1 MPNEINNSGDIL
13 RKVEFYIVSLW
24 LLFFL
29 VIVVT
34 IDIPICFPTNCSFIG
49 FKTLFLLN
57 IIPTLSIIF
66 MFLGFLCYQ
75 TLKHDLRSSL
85 RNPITIN
92 SVENINYE
100 HLTFLTTYIVP
111 LVFFDLSKMK
121 HVAVMLILLIVIGA
135 IYVKTNLFYA
145 NPSLALLGYQIYK
158 VKGNFVGNEESEV
171 VVITRQK
178 LSSSDRIQYLMLDDR
193 TYYARKTE

>member
-1 MPNEINNSGDIL
+1 MPNEINNSGDTL

-34 IDIPICFPTNCSFIG
+34 IDIPICFSTNCSFIG
-49 FKTLFLLN
+49 FKSLFLRN
-57 IIPTLSIIF
+57 VTPSISILFIF
-66 MFLGFLCYQ
+66 IGFLCYR

-85 RNPITIN
+85 KNPITVTC
-92 SVENINYE
+92 VENINYE

-111 LVFFDLSKMK
+111 LVCFDLSKTRY
-121 HVAVMLILLIVIGA
+121 VAVMAILLVVIGA

-158 VKGNFVGNEESEV
+158 VKGKFAGNEESEV

-178 LSSSDRIQYLMLDDR
+178 LVSSDRIQYLMLDDR
-193 TYYARKTE
+193 TYYARKAE

>member
-24 LLFFL
+24 LLFLL

-34 IDIPICFPTNCSFIG
+34 IDIPICFSQNCSFIG
-49 FKTLFLLN
+49 FKSLFIRN
-57 IIPTLSIIF
+57 IIPCISILLIL
-66 MFLGFLCYQ
+66 LGFLCYR

-85 RNPITIN
+85 RNPITVT

-111 LVFFDLSKMK
+111 LVCFDLSKTK
-121 HVAVMLILLIVIGA
+121 YVAVMIILLIVIGA

-158 VKGNFVGNEESEV
+158 VKGNFVGNRESAV
-171 VVITRQK
+171 IVITRQK
-178 LSSSDRIQYLMLDDR
+178 LVPSDKIQYLMLDDR
-193 TYYARKTE
+193 TYYARKAE